1 MDNFEVQLKVLF
13 DILVKKKQALSQ
25 ILSISENQ
33 ETILISK
40 MESAEI
46 SNFFIAMNDE
56 KQGLID
62 EVIKSDDLFQ
72 NIFEGIKDVFEEKA
86 KEYKTEVANLQS
98 EIKVLIE
105 MDTKIRLQEEKNK
118 SHLARINKTA
128 NKIDLSKTAKE
139 YIIKQYEKNAN
150 LQI

>member
-13 DILVKKKQALSQ
+13 EILVKKKQALTQ

-33 ETILISK
+33 ETILLSK
-40 MESAEI
+40 MESSEI
-46 SNFFIAMNDE
+46 SSFFVAMNSE
-56 KQGLID
+56 KQDLIE

-72 NIFEGIKDVFEEKA
+72 SIFDGIKDVFEEKA
-86 KEYKTEVANLQS
+86 KEYKDKITSLQS

-118 SHLARINKTA
+118 SHLARMNKA
-128 NKIDLSKTAKE
+128 SKKIDLSGTAKD
-139 YIIKQYEKNAN
+139 YILKQYKKNVN
-150 LQI
+150 QDI

>member
-13 DILVKKKQALSQ
+13 DILVKKKQALTQ
-25 ILSISENQ
+25 ILNISENQ
-33 ETILISK
+33 ETILLSK
-40 MESAEI
+40 MESTEI
-46 SNFFIAMNDE
+46 SNFFVAMNEE

-72 NIFEGIKDVFEEKA
+72 NIFDSIKDVFEDKA
-86 KEYKTEVANLQS
+86 KEFKTDVANLQS

-118 SHLARINKTA
+118 SHLARINRATQKL
-128 NKIDLSKTAKE
+128 DLSKTAKE

-150 LQI
+150 QRI